1 MMMSIIKLLTI
12 LSLTSIYIV
21 ASHVQQQQQQS
32 STKQQ
37 RFQQDQSKF
46 FYSFHFIFLVEKK
59 NINHHI
65 EMMIYKIGWSVFQ
78 FI

>member
-1 MMMSIIKLLTI
+1 MMIIIKLLTI

-21 ASHVQQQQQQS
+21 ASHVQQQQS

-46 FYSFHFIFLVEKK
+46 FHFSLKQK
-59 NINHHI
+59 
-65 EMMIYKIGWSVFQ
+65 
-78 FI
+78 